1 MTSIS
6 ENRWFHVADCLP
18 IFIRTNADKANFV
31 RRNRIVADMSD
42 ACILMESVAY
52 SGGLI
57 TARLSS
63 DCNHDVFAFPGAVGR
78 NTAKIATI

>member
-31 RRNRIVADMSD
+31 RRNRIVDDMSD
-42 ACILMESVAY
+42 ACI
-52 SGGLI
+52 
-57 TARLSS
+57 
-63 DCNHDVFAFPGAVGR
+63 HDVFAFPGAVGR